1 MVSKPEGA
9 TLSNARK
16 DTQKQQPSAF
26 ISTNN
31 DGLTII
37 CTLYSFYE
45 PFVLN
50 QTPGKIGEE
59 FSLFL

>member
-1 MVSKPEGA
+1 MVSNLEGA

-16 DTQKQQPSAF
+16 DTQKQHPNAF
-26 ISTNN
+26 ISTND

-45 PFVLN
+45 PFFKSK
-50 QTPGKIGEE
+50 TRKIGGELLL
-59 FSLFL
+59 FS